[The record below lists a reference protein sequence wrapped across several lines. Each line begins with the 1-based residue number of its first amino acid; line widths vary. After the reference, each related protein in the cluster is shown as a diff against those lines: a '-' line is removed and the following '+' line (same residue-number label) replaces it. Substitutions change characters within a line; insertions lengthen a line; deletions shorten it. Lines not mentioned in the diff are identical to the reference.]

1 MKRILILVLT
11 LALLLS
17 GAAWGE
23 EIERPA
29 AEYLSGQDSSSYYV
43 MKMAR
48 TAGDDYTAL
57 IPYSTDNPN
66 GQFYGADNGAQLLLA
81 YRAYVEPET
90 GVGPSY
96 YEIVY
101 DRAIV
106 FHKK

>member
-1 MKRILILVLT
+1 MLY
-11 LALLLS
+11 A
-17 GAAWGE
+17 
-23 EIERPA
+23 RPRLNGIVSLYDSMYGDSA
-29 AEYLSGQDSSSYYV
+29 AEYLPGADSSKYYV
-43 MKMAR
+43 LKMAR
-48 TAGDDYTAL
+48 TALDSHTAV

-66 GQFYGADNGAQLLLA
+66 GRFYGADNGTQLLIA

>member
-1 MKRILILVLT
+1 M
-11 LALLLS
+11 LALNS
-17 GAAWGE
+17 GE
-23 EIERPA
+23 NF
-29 AEYLSGQDSSSYYV
+29 V
-43 MKMAR
+43 MV
-48 TAGDDYTAL
+48 Y
-57 IPYSTDNPN
+57 
-66 GQFYGADNGAQLLLA
+66 GAQLFLA